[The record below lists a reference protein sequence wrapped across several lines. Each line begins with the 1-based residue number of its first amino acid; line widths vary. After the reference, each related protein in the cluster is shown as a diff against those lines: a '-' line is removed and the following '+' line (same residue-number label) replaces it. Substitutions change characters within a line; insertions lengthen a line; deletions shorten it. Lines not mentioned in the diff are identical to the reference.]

1 MGIYMKYQQKD
12 DLISLSH
19 LFVLPSEAEG
29 LSIAILEAFADNL
42 PVLITKECGFEDEVN
57 NKVGRY
63 CKRDAKDIAEQI
75 FEIKNNYNLYAS
87 SFAFQLSIK
96 KYSWDKIGLDM
107 LEAYDAAINSNI
119 I

>member
-1 MGIYMKYQQKD
+1 M
-12 DLISLSH
+12 SH

-63 CKRDAKDIAEQI
+63 CKRDAKDIASKSLKLKI
-75 FEIKNNYNLYAS
+75 IIISMHPVCFS
-87 SFAFQLSIK
+87 AF
-96 KYSWDKIGLDM
+96 Y
-107 LEAYDAAINSNI
+107 
-119 I
+119 